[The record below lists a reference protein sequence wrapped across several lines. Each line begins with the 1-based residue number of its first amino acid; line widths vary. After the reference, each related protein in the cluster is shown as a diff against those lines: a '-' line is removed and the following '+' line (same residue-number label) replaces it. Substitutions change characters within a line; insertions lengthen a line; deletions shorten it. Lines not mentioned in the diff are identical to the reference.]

1 MTSQVEIYNM
11 ALSNIGISETVANL
25 EERSKAR
32 ITCSRFWE
40 IARDTA
46 LAQFPWSFA
55 TKFST
60 LALIG
65 TPPRGWLY
73 QYQYPNDC
81 LKALY
86 LTPAGRIPR
95 PMTIDERPNFRTA
108 SGDDG
113 QVILSNEEAAELAY
127 VVRIADEGRYP
138 PLFVVA
144 LSWQLAMMIAIP
156 MTAQSSIV
164 QTAAAGYLQAWQVA
178 ASADLNEATE
188 DILKVVPD
196 YVSGRNV

>member
-11 ALSNIGISETVANL
+11 ALGNIGISETVQDL
-25 EERSKAR
+25 QERSKAR

-40 IARDTA
+40 IARDNA
-46 LAQFPWSFA
+46 LGQFPWSFA
-55 TKFST
+55 TKFAT
-60 LALIG
+60 LALVG
-65 TPPRGWLY
+65 TPPRGWAY

-108 SGDDG
+108 FSDNGR
-113 QVILSNEEAAELAY
+113 VILTNEEAAELAY
-127 VVRIADEGRYP
+127 VVRITDEGRYP

-144 LSWQLAMMIAIP
+144 LSWQLAALIAMP
-156 MTAQSSIV
+156 MSAQTSIV
-164 QTAAAGYLQAWQVA
+164 QTAGANYAQAWQIA
-178 ASADLNEATE
+178 AAADLNEATE

-196 YVSGRNV
+196 YVSGRNA